1 MQTGRQLVA
10 IALVTIV
17 AVIAS
22 ADVCTS
28 DVPDDAEAIVNHME
42 FLGYRVEVGEQ
53 SIMVH
58 HDTRYNFLIRKF
70 LGGIMFNAF
79 WGSSDYGKEHRN
91 EFLEYVND
99 LNRMS
104 SATVFYIDKDV
115 DLAASCWFPGVYE
128 RQMYAA
134 VIERWTGDLDF
145 IIRLDIEK
153 SQKLLE

>member
-1 MQTGRQLVA
+1 MRQLVT
-10 IALVTIV
+10 IALVTATV
-17 AVIAS
+17 VLAS
-22 ADVCTS
+22 VDVCTP
-28 DVPDDAEAIVNHME
+28 DVPDHAKEIVNHME
-42 FLGYRVEVGEQ
+42 FLGYTVEVGEQ

-58 HDTRYNFLIRKF
+58 HETRYNFLIRKF

-79 WGSSDYGKEHRN
+79 WGSSDYGKEHRS

-104 SATVFYIDKDV
+104 SATVFYVDKDE

-128 RQMYAA
+128 RQLFASA
-134 VIERWTGDLDF
+134 IERWTGDLDF
-145 IIRLDIEK
+145 IIRLDFET